1 MTVSCFTQYGSMILM
16 DRYHSAYLLLFNQ
29 MHSRIYGIPR
39 STLYIHRKAAA
50 EVGYSFKQL
59 LFSIW

>member
-50 EVGYSFKQL
+50 EVG
-59 LFSIW
+59 